1 MAEEWTAMLEVKSF
15 PKDMSVLDVDHNE
28 PRKCLVNGLF
38 EESVEVNGR
47 IRTFYTYI
55 TKGLVYNQPCV
66 VVAAPDDG
74 NVLDYLGRS
83 HWFDFADRHH
93 VFLHILKSE
102 DGGWNFDGADADYM
116 NRVYVQINGRSG
128 YVAMQDNIY
137 AFGVGRGATV
147 AQQAVMKMSSEWS
160 GLATFGEL
168 DDKVTINE
176 PVSAGA
182 QDTGKTE
189 LVISASKVPV
199 PVWMAWKSKKGANKA
214 VFSYWMR
221 NNGCADEG
229 FSNQWADEV
238 YFPSNV
244 CRKSQINEENIVQV
258 RVSNGYDG
266 KVEPAFLDAVWD
278 YLSKSCRH
286 RGFGTK
292 QLRLRIDP
300 EAYGFTRHT
309 MELDGWTRL
318 WYEYVPR
325 RVAEGGKR
333 APLVVCMHGRGGSA
347 ESFISLSGMSRV
359 AEERD
364 FIVVFPESCVSQQKP
379 GTLRNLLL
387 WEGSY
392 KGEKTDDVKFILSI
406 IDDVKMRCSIDESR
420 IFACGQS
427 SGGMMTST
435 LAQKAPDVFAAVA
448 PWSALVSP
456 DEELCLPERIEP
468 TVPFFFL
475 FGEKDWLCA
484 DLEHGEMDYH
494 ATHDIAAFLK
504 NLIKIYE
511 LDETPL
517 KYTCGEISYY
527 VYLNKKKVPM
537 LTVGTVRDM
546 SHANYPGESWAS
558 WDQFMAKFS
567 KVEGK
572 LLYMG
577 ADAI

>member
-1 MAEEWTAMLEVKSF
+1 
-15 PKDMSVLDVDHNE
+15 MSVLDVDHNE
-28 PRKCLVNGLF
+28 PRRCLVNGLF
-38 EESVEVNGR
+38 EESVEVNGK

-55 TKGLVYNQPCV
+55 TEGLVYNQPCV
-66 VVAAPDDG
+66 VVAAPDTESAT
-74 NVLDYLGRS
+74 DYLEHS
-83 HWFDFADRHH
+83 PWLDFADRHQ
-93 VFLHILKSE
+93 VFLHVLESGE
-102 DGGWNFDGADADYM
+102 DGWNLDGTDADYM
-116 NRVYVQINGRSG
+116 NKVYVQINGRRG
-128 YVAMQDNIY
+128 YVTMQDNIY
-137 AFGVGRGATV
+137 AFGVDRGASV

-160 GLATFGEL
+160 GLATFGDL
-168 DDKVTINE
+168 DGKVTFCE
-176 PVSAGA
+176 TESAGVHN
-182 QDTGKTE
+182 TGKTE
-189 LVISASKVPV
+189 LVISAAKVAV
-199 PVWMAWKSKKGANKA
+199 PVWMSWKTKKGANEA
-214 VFSYWMR
+214 AFVYWMK
-221 NNGCADEG
+221 NNGCADEC
-229 FSNQWADEV
+229 FANKWADEI
-238 YFPSNV
+238 YFPSFV
-244 CRKSQINEENIVQV
+244 CLKSQTNEENIAQI
-258 RVSNGYDG
+258 RVTNGYDG
-266 KVEPAFLDAVWD
+266 KMEPSFLDAVWG

-318 WYEYVPR
+318 WYEYVPS
-325 RVAEGGKR
+325 RVARSGKR
-333 APLVVCMHGRGGSA
+333 APLVVCMHGRGGTA

-359 AEERD
+359 AEERN
-364 FIVVFPESCVSQQKP
+364 FIVVFPEACVSQQKP
-379 GTLRNLLL
+379 GCLRNLLL

-392 KGEKTDDVKFILSI
+392 KGEKIDDVKFILNI
-406 IDDVKMRCSIDESR
+406 IEDVKIRCEVDESR

-456 DEELCLPERIEP
+456 DEDLCLPERIDP
-468 TVPFFFL
+468 AVPFFFL

-484 DLEHGEMDYH
+484 DLEHGEMEYH
-494 ATHDIAAFLK
+494 AAHDIAAFLR
-504 NLIKIYE
+504 NLIKIYK
-511 LDETPL
+511 LDEIPL

-558 WDQFMAKFS
+558 WDQFMSKFS
-567 KVEGK
+567 KVDGK

-577 ADAI
+577 TDAT